1 MIVWKAIAGL
11 VLMAAV
17 LVLSVLAAFEWA
29 VEGDRHGVRM
39 GQGEDTPDRSLTSG
53 FKYTFEGMSPTGDY
67 FRSILP
73 DAAHADPVPSE
84 VRMQPSNDLPHSGT
98 AGALKQYIKGS
109 RVDVIAPITLE
120 NEEKLSSVLDGFE
133 DS

>member
-1 MIVWKAIAGL
+1 MGTSGRKATGPKWESMIVWKAIAGL

-53 FKYTFEGMSPTGDY
+53 FFSGILYLPS
-67 FRSILP
+67 FRNLST
-73 DAAHADPVPSE
+73 DPMWVE
-84 VRMQPSNDLPHSGT
+84 E
-98 AGALKQYIKGS
+98 S
-109 RVDVIAPITLE
+109 R
-120 NEEKLSSVLDGFE
+120 GR
-133 DS
+133 